1 MLALAECALLVN
13 LVTWLSFYYAHMLML
28 AKCAMMVTTNFVG
41 LSSDL
46 VSEDYLVNIGKL
58 VTWVGSFTPSLLD
71 I

>member
-1 MLALAECALLVN
+1 
-13 LVTWLSFYYAHMLML
+13 MLML
-28 AKCAMMVTTNFVG
+28 PECVMMVTTNFVG

-71 I
+71 ILMGYDPWCSNLHEQIVT